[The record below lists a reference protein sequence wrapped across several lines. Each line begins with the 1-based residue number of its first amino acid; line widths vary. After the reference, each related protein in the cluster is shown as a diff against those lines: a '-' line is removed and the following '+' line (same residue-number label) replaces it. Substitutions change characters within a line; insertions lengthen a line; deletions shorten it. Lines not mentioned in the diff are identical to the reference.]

1 MDVDLHH
8 PASVADAVA
17 LAARLG
23 ESARFV
29 AGGTDLV
36 IQMARGRAAPA
47 HLIDITRLPGLDG
60 IVDGGDAIV
69 IGALTTHKSIER
81 HPPFQQGLI
90 ALVEAARVIGGHQV
104 RNIATVGGNIV
115 NASPAADLVPA
126 LLVLDA
132 EAILVSEAGERTVA
146 LDGFLIGPGRIDR
159 RTGELLR
166 AVRFARPAPFS
177 ATAFLKAG
185 RRKAMEISV
194 VCAAASLTLDPASGR
209 CVRAR
214 IAAGAVGP
222 RSLRFE
228 RAEQLLEGQVPTPA
242 LLQAAA
248 GAAAESCRPIDDVRA
263 SAAFRRSL
271 VQTLVGRALA
281 ACLDRIPG
289 AHP

>member
-271 VQTLVGRALA
+271 VQTLVGRTLA

>member
-60 IVDGGDAIV
+60 IVAGGDAIV

-146 LDGFLIGPGRIDR
+146 LDGFLIGPGRSDR

-214 IAAGAVGP
+214 IAVGAVGP
-222 RSLRFE
+222 RTLRFE

-271 VQTLVGRALA
+271 VQTLVGRTLA
-281 ACLDRIPG
+281 ACRDRIPG

>member
-36 IQMARGRAAPA
+36 IQMARGRTAPA

-146 LDGFLIGPGRIDR
+146 LDGFLIGPGRSDR

-222 RSLRFE
+222 RTLRFE

-263 SAAFRRSL
+263 SAAFRRLL
-271 VQTLVGRALA
+271 VQTLVGRTLA